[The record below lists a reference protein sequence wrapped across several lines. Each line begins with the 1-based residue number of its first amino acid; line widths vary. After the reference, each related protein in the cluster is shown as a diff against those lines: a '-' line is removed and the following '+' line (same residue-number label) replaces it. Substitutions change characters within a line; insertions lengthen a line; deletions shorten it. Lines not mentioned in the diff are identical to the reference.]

1 MTIIPYG
8 KGNKQMNNKCNCNC
22 KREAIAG
29 KTTGKR
35 ICVDFGHG
43 GSDPGAVGIMG
54 VKEKDLVLEIGI
66 MVFNILKEK
75 GVNVVVTR
83 LKDEFVPLKTRCD
96 ISNNSKADLFV
107 SIHCNAFTNNNA
119 KGLEVYHYPGSKEG
133 QKISKLIIDNLVKE
147 GLYTIN
153 RGIKTSSK
161 FQVLKGTKA
170 PAILIELGFI
180 TNYDDLE
187 LIQSNKDKFA
197 RSIAESLLF
206 YLQ

>member
-1 MTIIPYG
+1 MTIIPYR

-54 VKEKDLVLEIGI
+54 VKEKDLVLDIGK
-66 MVFNILKEK
+66 MVVSILRDK
-75 GVNVVVTR
+75 GVKTIITR
-83 LKDEFVPLKTRCD
+83 WKDEFVPLKTRCD
-96 ISNNSKADLFV
+96 ICNNSKSDVFV